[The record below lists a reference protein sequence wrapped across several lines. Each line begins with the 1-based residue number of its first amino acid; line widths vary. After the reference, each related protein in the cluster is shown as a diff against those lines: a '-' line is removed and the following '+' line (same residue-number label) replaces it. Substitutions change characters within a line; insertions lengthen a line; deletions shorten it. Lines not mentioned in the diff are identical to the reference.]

1 MLKNRILISKD
12 EILTK
17 YINLNEKVKFII
29 EKLYDDSIDEHELK
43 LFNITIKK
51 IRLSDMIKLNI
62 QNSYKNLE
70 FVQKKTG
77 VYLFLDKDENPVYI
91 GFGGRGEKQDLKERI
106 IKHFSKNKSVSKLIT
121 NIKEIENYLNNTNLE
136 DTEFKNIL
144 LDYTPFLIVIDCGDM
159 YKNKISMEKNEDN
172 VKFAQAL
179 EVILIALFNSKYN
192 K

>member
-1 MLKNRILISKD
+1 MIAKQIVISES
-12 EILTK
+12 EILNK
-17 YINLNEKVKFII
+17 YSNLNEKVKFII

-106 IKHFSKNKSVSKLIT
+106 KKHFSGNESVSKLIR

>member
-1 MLKNRILISKD
+1 MIKKQILISKD
-12 EILTK
+12 EILK
-17 YINLNEKVKFII
+17 KHNNFDLRVKDII
-29 EKLYDDSIDEHELK
+29 EKLYDDSIDKYELK
-43 LFNITIKK
+43 LSNITIKK

-70 FVQKKTG
+70 FVKKKTG
-77 VYLFLDKDENPVYI
+77 VYLFLDKDEKPVYI
-91 GFGGRGEKQDLKERI
+91 GFSGRGKKQYLKERI
-106 IKHFSKNKSVSKLIT
+106 KKHFSGNESVSKLIR

-136 DTEFKNIL
+136 DTEFKEIL
-144 LDYTPFLIVIDCGDM
+144 LNYTPFLIVIDCGNM
-159 YKNKISMEKNEDN
+159 YKNETFKEKNEEN

>member
-1 MLKNRILISKD
+1 MIKKQILISKD
-12 EILTK
+12 EILKK
-17 YINLNEKVKFII
+17 YNYFDLRVKDII

-70 FVQKKTG
+70 FVKKKTG

-91 GFGGRGEKQDLKERI
+91 GFSGRGEKQDLKERI

-121 NIKEIENYLNNTNLE
+121 NIKEIENYLNNINLE
-136 DTEFKNIL
+136 NTEFKEIL
-144 LDYTPFLIVIDCGDM
+144 LNYTSFLIVIDCGNM
-159 YKNKISMEKNEDN
+159 YKNETFKEKNEDN

>member
-1 MLKNRILISKD
+1 MIKKQILISKD
-12 EILTK
+12 EIFKK
-17 YINLNEKVKFII
+17 YNYIDLRVKNII

-51 IRLSDMIKLNI
+51 IRLSDMIELNI

-70 FVQKKTG
+70 FVKKKTG
-77 VYLFLDKDENPVYI
+77 VYLFLDKNENPVYI

-144 LDYTPFLIVIDCGDM
+144 LDYTSFLIVIDCGDM

>member
-1 MLKNRILISKD
+1 MIAKQIVISES
-12 EILTK
+12 EILNK
-17 YINLNEKVKFII
+17 YSNLNEKVKFII

-91 GFGGRGEKQDLKERI
+91 GFGGRGKKQDLKERI
-106 IKHFSKNKSVSKLIT
+106 KKHFSGNESVSKLIT

>member
-70 FVQKKTG
+70 FVKKKTG

-91 GFGGRGEKQDLKERI
+91 GFGGRGKKEDLKERI
-106 IKHFSKNKSVSKLIT
+106 KKHFSGNESVSKLIT

>member
-91 GFGGRGEKQDLKERI
+91 GFGGRGKKQDLKERI
-106 IKHFSKNKSVSKLIT
+106 KKHFSGNESVSKLIT

-136 DTEFKNIL
+136 NTEFKNIL
-144 LDYTPFLIVIDCGDM
+144 LDYTPFLIVIDCGNM
-159 YKNKISMEKNEDN
+159 YKDKISMEKNEDN

-179 EVILIALFNSKYN
+179 EVILISLFNSKYN

>member
-91 GFGGRGEKQDLKERI
+91 GFGGRGKKEDLKERI
-106 IKHFSKNKSVSKLIT
+106 KKHFSGNESVSKLIT

-136 DTEFKNIL
+136 NTEFKNIL